1 MSTRSLITLLRA
13 DWTRHGRRWSEPAL
27 WALATYRYG
36 RWAED
41 GCPRRLS
48 GLASR
53 VYGGLRVVTE
63 IATGVSLPRE
73 LEVGEG
79 LHLIHGANIRIH
91 PSAVIGE
98 RVGIMHDVTI
108 GTGLDDPG
116 APVIGD
122 DVFIGAGAKIVGP
135 VRIGAGARIAANS
148 LVVSDVPPGAT
159 AIGVPARAV
168 PPMRHRRA
176 A

>member
-1 MSTRSLITLLRA
+1 MSRLTLFTALRE
-13 DWTRHGRRWSEPAL
+13 DWARHGHRLSEPAL

-36 RWAED
+36 RWAHED
-41 GCPRRLS
+41 CPRSLARV
-48 GLASR
+48 ASR
-53 VYGGLRVVTE
+53 VYGGLRVLTE
-63 IATGVSLPRE
+63 VATGVSLPWE
-73 LEVGEG
+73 IAIGEH
-79 LHLIHGANIRIH
+79 LHLIHGSNIRIH
-91 PSAVIGE
+91 PDCVIGD

-108 GTGLDDPG
+108 GVGLDDDG
-116 APVIGD
+116 APVIED

-135 VRIGAGARIAANS
+135 VRVGKGARIAANS

>member
-1 MSTRSLITLLRA
+1 MSRPPLLRVIRE
-13 DWTRHGRRWSEPAL
+13 DWARHGQRWSEPAV
-27 WALATYRYG
+27 WALVTYRYG
-36 RWAED
+36 RWADER
-41 GCPRRLS
+41 CPKRLY

-53 VYGGLRVVTE
+53 VYGGLRLFTE
-63 IATGVSLPRE
+63 VATGISLPRE

-91 PSAVIGE
+91 PAAVIGN

-108 GTGLDDPG
+108 GLGMEGSG
-116 APVIGD
+116 APTIGD
-122 DVFIGAGAKIVGP
+122 DVFIGAGAKIVGD
-135 VRIGAGARIAANS
+135 VHVGRGARIAANS

-168 PPMRHRRA
+168 PPIRHRRA

>member
-1 MSTRSLITLLRA
+1 LRTLRD
-13 DWTRHGRRWSEPAL
+13 DWARHGHRWSEPAL

-36 RWAED
+36 RWTDER
-41 GCPRRLS
+41 CPRRLA
-48 GLASR
+48 GMASR
-53 VYGGLRVVTE
+53 LYGGLRVLTE

-73 LEVGEG
+73 LIVGEE
-79 LHLIHGANIRIH
+79 LHLIHGSNIRVH
-91 PSAVIGE
+91 PKAVIGA

-108 GTGLDDPG
+108 GTTLDDDG

-135 VRIGAGARIAANS
+135 VHVGAGARIAANS

>member
-1 MSTRSLITLLRA
+1 VIGESDQLIRTFNALLMISRVEAGQAPAEMSAIDISGIARDSAELY
-13 DWTRHGRRWSEPAL
+13 EPV
-27 WALATYRYG
+27 
-36 RWAED
+36 AED
-41 GCPRRLS
+41 G
-48 GLASR
+48 
-53 VYGGLRVVTE
+53 GLRLVTE
-63 IATGVSLPRE
+63 IATGVSIPRE

-79 LHLIHGANIRIH
+79 LHLIHAANIRIH

-108 GTGLDDPG
+108 GTGLDEPG

-168 PPMRHRRA
+168 PPMRNRRA